1 MQLSIIEEESKK
13 GDTIYEEIATQQSK
27 SNIKRMNSKVFLE
40 DINNEAGRQLSLGL
54 QEEELGDRVQVLTKK
69 YNSAPVDEE
78 AL

>member
-13 GDTIYEEIATQQSK
+13 GDTIYEEIATLQSK